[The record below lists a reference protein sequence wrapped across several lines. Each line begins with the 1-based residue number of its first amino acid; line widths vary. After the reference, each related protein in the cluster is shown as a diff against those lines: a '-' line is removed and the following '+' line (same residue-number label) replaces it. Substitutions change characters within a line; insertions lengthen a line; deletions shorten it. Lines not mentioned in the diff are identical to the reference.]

1 MSIPTHPKD
10 DGRALTHEDGTHF
23 DAELRFVHFDYLVNK
38 YKVQRHNKYDQIGEQ
53 LDKLWHDIDEGKLDK
68 TGSFYTHVK
77 SIKDGDPK
85 YDGGVLPTETFENPI
100 TQ

>member
-1 MSIPTHPKD
+1 MSIPKHPKD
-10 DGRALTHEDGTHF
+10 DDRELKHQDGTDF

-38 YKVQRHNKYDQIGEQ
+38 YKVERHNKYDQIGEQ

-68 TGSFYTHVK
+68 TGSFYAHVK

-85 YDGGVLPTETFENPI
+85 YDGGALPAEP
-100 TQ
+100 Q